1 MSVLNEKLP
10 ESLER
15 VRLFLA
21 NHPKTNGW
29 DVHIY
34 AWPDVEHYGI
44 RVAEVSLSKAMSG
57 GAFMQSDIGGGT
69 VCFYAERL
77 ALCYQDE
84 GSDDETAN
92 DIEDAE
98 LNLIEAMFGVTPA
111 ASAPPRVVV
120 TFKDGLVADV
130 YADRPVK
137 VAVIDYDPA
146 QDDEIT
152 YIPAQGLG
160 DKPAADEPALASVND
175 AAVLPDS
182 IEDVFAA
189 INRQLVK

>member
-1 MSVLNEKLP
+1 MRKFDSCYTVILGAEPGKRIGLVKYGESGYYLTDFDSTTASIEDVQTAVRQLNEKL
-10 ESLER
+10 
-15 VRLFLA
+15 
-21 NHPKTNGW
+21 G
-29 DVHIY
+29 
-34 AWPDVEHYGI
+34 
-44 RVAEVSLSKAMSG
+44 
-57 GAFMQSDIGGGT
+57 
-69 VCFYAERL
+69 
-77 ALCYQDE
+77 
-84 GSDDETAN
+84 
-92 DIEDAE
+92 
-98 LNLIEAMFGVTPA
+98 TPA
-111 ASAPPRVVV
+111 DVCESMAEASCFGWNTPCANKAHHYFGKPEAAAPPRVVV